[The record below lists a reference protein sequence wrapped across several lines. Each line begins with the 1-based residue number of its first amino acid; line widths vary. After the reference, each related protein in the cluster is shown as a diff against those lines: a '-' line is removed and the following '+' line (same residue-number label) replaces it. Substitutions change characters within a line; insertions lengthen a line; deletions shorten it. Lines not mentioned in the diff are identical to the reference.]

1 MAASYNITYHT
12 ENQYES
18 PVIEACWQFLIVPQ
32 ENESQSKPTV
42 VFSTS
47 EQARWEFS
55 HNGFGF
61 STIRVRNR
69 HNIQNISFTA
79 TFTLIK
85 AHINPFDFDSKLLR
99 PIRPT
104 QLAQLEFRMRFDQY
118 LQNTRLTTPPTT
130 SRLFEMDWSRS
141 ILDNLLHLNHW
152 IYQEIEYS
160 SGITHV
166 DTLLNE
172 VLALRKGVCQ
182 DFAHLFIGIAR
193 RHGIPARYVSGY
205 LHQGQGFFG
214 DAQMHAWTEAYVPD
228 LGWIGFDPTN
238 NILAA
243 SDHIKV
249 AHGRDYEDCAPLKGV
264 VYGRGSNTSLQ
275 RVQVIGTEQ

>member
-1 MAASYNITYHT
+1 MSASYTITYHT

-42 VFSTS
+42 AFSTS
-47 EQARWEFS
+47 EQASWEFS
-55 HNGFGF
+55 LNGFGF

-69 HNIQNISFTA
+69 HKIHNISFSA
-79 TFTLIK
+79 TFTLSK
-85 AHINPFDFDSKLLR
+85 AQINPFNFDPHLLR
-99 PIRPT
+99 PVRPEE
-104 QLAQLEFRMRFDQY
+104 LAQLEFRMQFDQY
-118 LQNTRLTTPPTT
+118 LLNTRLTTPPAAT
-130 SRLFEMDWSRS
+130 RLFEIDWSCS
-141 ILDNLLHLNHW
+141 ILDNLLQLNQW

-160 SGITHV
+160 SGITNV
-166 DTLLNE
+166 DTLLDE

-193 RHGIPARYVSGY
+193 RNGIPARYVSGY
-205 LHQGQGFFG
+205 LQQGQGFFG

-228 LGWIGFDPTN
+228 LGWVGFDPTN

-243 SDHIKV
+243 SEHIKV

-275 RVQVIGTEQ
+275 RVQVLGTQQ